1 MNAYQIKK
9 IWKFILLLIAAGI
22 GFASLLYT
30 NKLVDK
36 LAEEESKKIEL
47 WVEANKLLVS
57 DVDENIDL
65 GFVINVVRANTTI
78 PIIDVDEDGNIYNT
92 RNLDSALS
100 EDSNY
105 LREQLEIM
113 KEQNE
118 PIEYMLVEGQKHY
131 LYYKN
136 SVILTQLK
144 YYPYYQLSIIALF
157 LLVSY
162 GAFSYSRKNEQNQ
175 VWVGMSKE
183 TAHQL
188 GTPISSLM
196 AWIDYMRVMEGKVEE
211 ENLDEMMKD
220 ITRLQLVTDRFS
232 KIGSAPVLEEN
243 SVPALVEHAVGYLKN
258 RTSDKVKY
266 TINVDL
272 PLQTEAMINVPLFD
286 WVLENICKNAI
297 DAMEGEGK
305 IDFHII
311 GGSKH
316 VTIDI
321 ADTGKGIPS
330 GKVKTIFK
338 PGFTTKK
345 RGWGLGLSLAKRI
358 INNYHKGNIFVKNS
372 VPNKGTTFRIVLRRP
387 KR

>member
-9 IWKFILLLIAAGI
+9 IWKFTLLLIAAGI
-22 GFASLLYT
+22 GIVSLLYT
-30 NKLVDK
+30 NKLVEE
-36 LAEEESKKIEL
+36 LAEEEGKKIKL
-47 WVEANKLLVS
+47 WVEANKQLVS
-57 DVDENIDL
+57 EDNEDVDL
-65 GFVINVVRANTTI
+65 GFLVEVVRANTTI
-78 PIIDVDEDGNIYNT
+78 PIIDVDEQGNIYNT
-92 RNLDSALS
+92 RNLDPALS
-100 EDSNY
+100 LDSNY

-113 KEQNE
+113 KGQNE
-118 PIEYMLVEGQKHY
+118 PIEYILFGGQKHY

-136 SVILTQLK
+136 SFILSKLK

-196 AWIDYMRVMEGKVEE
+196 AWIDYMRIMDGKVEE

-232 KIGSAPVLEEN
+232 KIGSAPVLKEN
-243 SVPALVEHAVGYLKN
+243 SVPELVEQAVGYLKN
-258 RTSDKVKY
+258 RTSEKVKY
-266 TINVDL
+266 SITVDL
-272 PLQTEAMINVPLFD
+272 PLQTHAMINVPLFD

-297 DAMEGEGK
+297 DAMEGEGR

-316 VTIDI
+316 VTLDI

-330 GKVKTIFK
+330 GKAKTIFK

-358 INNYHKGNIFVKNS
+358 INNYHKGNIFVKS
-372 VPNKGTTFRIVLRRP
+372 TIPNKGTTFRIVLRRP